1 VRRKLVPSV
10 FAALAL
16 AVVAL
21 LAYGLSQQGA
31 SRALDAA
38 VQAGQTPAAP
48 DATRSLPV
56 LDGVAGGSAS
66 LEHWRGKV
74 VVVNFWAS
82 WCDTCSAEAKVIEA
96 AQRSLA
102 ASGAGTVVGID
113 YKDVGS
119 DAIQYVHRYGLTYPS
134 LRDVDGS
141 FAGAYGTIALPETFV
156 LDRRLQVVALARAE
170 ITSESWLLNSIARA
184 ERA

>member
-1 VRRKLVPSV
+1 VRRRLLPFV
-10 FAALAL
+10 FAGLGA
-16 AVVAL
+16 AVIAL
-21 LAYGLSQQGA
+21 LVFGLTQQGA
-31 SRALDAA
+31 SRRLDTAL
-38 VQAGQTPAAP
+38 QAGQTPAAP

-56 LDGVAGGSAS
+56 LDGVAGADAS
-66 LEHWRGKV
+66 LAHWRGKI

-82 WCDTCSAEAKVIEA
+82 WCDTCEAEASVIER

-113 YKDVGS
+113 YKDVPS
-119 DAIQYVHRYGLTYPS
+119 NAMAYVRHYGLTYPS
-134 LRDVDGS
+134 LRDIDGS

-156 LDRRLQVVALARAE
+156 LDRNLQVVALARAE
-170 ITSESWLLNSIARA
+170 ITSEAWLRDSIARA